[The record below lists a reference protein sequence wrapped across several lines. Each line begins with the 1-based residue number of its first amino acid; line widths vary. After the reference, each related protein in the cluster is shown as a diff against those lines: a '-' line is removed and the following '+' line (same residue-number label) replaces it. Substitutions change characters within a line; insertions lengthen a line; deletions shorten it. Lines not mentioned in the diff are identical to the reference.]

1 MLFTLSK
8 PCGGGGR
15 AHDNVRGGRNHQ
27 ESGADN
33 GAKPQ
38 HVGRLAAGLGKAGC
52 GRAAAEADRRMAG
65 QTGWTRGRCLF
76 TWYRISGYPRAST
89 PVVSPPMQGMSAAS
103 IEFCSRISL
112 KASVGQGRG
121 QHGMV
126 GAHPP
131 WGKPTPCM
139 RKEFAAHSGGGTVS
153 TAWTHACGH
162 TIAEAE
168 AGGDDATDGAEE
180 EVQGQLVER
189 FQPGRGGE

>member
-112 KASVGQGRG
+112 KASAGQGRR
-121 QHGMV
+121 QYGMV

-131 WGKPTPCM
+131 WGSPHRACAKSSQYT
-139 RKEFAAHSGGGTVS
+139 AAAVPSRQH
-153 TAWTHACGH
+153 GH
-162 TIAEAE
+162 TPVATRLLKLKLAETTPQMAPKK
-168 AGGDDATDGAEE
+168 
-180 EVQGQLVER
+180 R
-189 FQPGRGGE
+189 YRGSS